1 MFAKK
6 LITILALAL
15 IIAVLNINAQRN
27 NKGNNNGNNEEQN
40 GGDNGPPPSGPIAI
54 MSLCR

>member
-6 LITILALAL
+6 LITISALLL
-15 IIAVLNINAQRN
+15 IFSALNINAQKSNNRN
-27 NKGNNNGNNEEQN
+27 GRGQNNGQN
-40 GGDNGPPPSGPIAI
+40 GDPNSPPPSGVIAI

>member
-6 LITILALAL
+6 LITILALVL

-27 NKGNNNGNNEEQN
+27 NNRNNNGNNEEQN

>member
-6 LITILALAL
+6 LITILALVL
-15 IIAVLNINAQRN
+15 IIAVLNINARKNNARN
-27 NKGNNNGNNEEQN
+27 NNEEQN
-40 GGDNGPPPSGPIAI
+40 GGANGPPPSGVIAI